1 MFKLKNLKYF
11 YGAKIALI
19 LTIFILYNSNNYLFF
34 NNIYFSND
42 SLIEEEEN
50 IYDDFKLMEK
60 SLKTNIS
67 LINEEKSYFFD
78 YILNK
83 NKNKKI
89 MNYSSINK
97 YLIYCKAEFG
107 NLLIILNKIIFYNR
121 FFSYNNVVLDKKNA
135 WFIKNKIFIKKYN
148 ITLEVDNINKY
159 KNNLQ
164 LLKPNNIYLNCFE
177 FFYFPF
183 KIKSDITINLLKN
196 EILQNIPK
204 TIVSPDDLYVHIR
217 SGDIFSYFPFR
228 TYSQPPLC
236 FYEKVFDNFNFKK
249 KILITNKERNNP
261 IIRKIIKLYPEIISL
276 NNSLEKDIS
285 YLINAYNIIGS
296 ISSFL
301 IANLLLNS
309 NLKFLWDYNIY
320 QIKEKIYHLHY
331 DLFKFPNNIFTIYRM
346 EPSPYYKKN
355 MQIWKNN
362 KKQRYIML
370 NEKCINDF
378 KIIKR
383 KDE

>member
-1 MFKLKNLKYF
+1 MLKLKNLKYF
-11 YGAKIALI
+11 YGTKIALI
-19 LTIFILYNSNNYLFF
+19 LTIFLFYNSNNYLFF
-34 NNIYFSND
+34 NNIHFSND
-42 SLIEEEEN
+42 SLIEDEEK

-60 SLKTNIS
+60 SLNTNIS
-67 LINEEKSYFFD
+67 LINEQKSYFFD

-97 YLIYCKAEFG
+97 YFIYCKAEFG

-135 WFIKNKIFIKKYN
+135 WFIKNRIYIKKYN
-148 ITLEVDNINKY
+148 ITLEVDDINKY
-159 KNNLQ
+159 KNNLH

-183 KIKSDITINLLKN
+183 KIKPDITINLLKN
-196 EILQNIPK
+196 EILKNIPK
-204 TIVSPDDLYVHIR
+204 TIVSPDDLYIHIR
-217 SGDIFSYFPFR
+217 SGDIFNYFPFR
-228 TYSQPPLC
+228 TYAQPPLC
-236 FYEKVFDNFNFKK
+236 FYEKIFDNFNFKK

-261 IIRKIIKLYPEIISL
+261 IIKKIIKLYPEIITL

-301 IANLLLNS
+301 ITNLLLNF

-331 DLFKFPNNIFTIYRM
+331 DLFKFPNNNFTIYRM

-355 MQIWKNN
+355 MLIWKNN

-370 NEKCINDF
+370 NEKCTNEF

-383 KDE
+383 KYE

>member
-1 MFKLKNLKYF
+1 MFKLRNLKYI
-11 YGAKIALI
+11 YGGKIALI
-19 LTIFILYNSNNYLFF
+19 LTIFLLYDSNKNLFF
-34 NNIYFSND
+34 NNIDLSNGN
-42 SLIEEEEN
+42 LIEEK

-60 SLKTNIS
+60 SMKNNIS

-89 MNYSSINK
+89 MNYSSVNK
-97 YLIYCKAEFG
+97 YLIYCNAEFG
-107 NLLIILNKIIFYNR
+107 NLLIILNKIIFYNK
-121 FFSYNNVVLDKKNA
+121 FFCYNNVVLDKKNI
-135 WFIKNKIFIKKYN
+135 WFIKDKIFIKKYN

-159 KNNLQ
+159 KNNLY

-177 FFYFPF
+177 FFFFPF
-183 KIKSDITINLLKN
+183 KFKPDITINLLKN

-204 TIVSPDDLYVHIR
+204 VNASPYDLYIHVV
-217 SGDIFSYFPFR
+217 SGDIFNYFPLA

-249 KILITNKERNNP
+249 KILITNKEKNNP
-261 IIRKIIKLYPEIISL
+261 IIRKLIKLYPNIISL
-276 NNSLEKDIS
+276 NNSLKENIS
-285 YLINAYNIIGS
+285 YLINAFNIIGS

-301 IANLLLNS
+301 ISNLLINL

-320 QIKEKIYHLHY
+320 QNKEKIYHLHY
-331 DLFKFPNNIFTIYRM
+331 DLYKLPNNNFTIYRM
-346 EPSPYYKKN
+346 EPSSYYKKN
-355 MQIWKNN
+355 MRIWKNN

-370 NEKCINDF
+370 NEKCTNNF

-383 KDE
+383 KDK